1 MKELNNIRTTNH
13 KENGAQI
20 PAAYKRILEFVSK
33 DEVES
38 VKQDK
43 STKMTLKVT
52 TKPTPFHSS
61 VTLEIN
67 CEQNK
72 TIIVRLV
79 DEEGTIIRML
89 SWYVMRGSN
98 VTSLTELT
106 LGNGEYFLDIM
117 GN

>member
-1 MKELNNIRTTNH
+1 
-13 KENGAQI
+13 
-20 PAAYKRILEFVSK
+20 
-33 DEVES
+33 
-38 VKQDK
+38 
-43 STKMTLKVT
+43 MTLKVT

-106 LGNGEYFLDIM
+106 LGNGDYFLDIM
-117 GN
+117 DTDGTVLFNTKISKQ